1 MVADVLSRRGIGL
14 PALCAGALIAIFSP
28 VAHSGAPLVTDDAA
42 IIEAK
47 SCQLE
52 SWIEASHGARAYW
65 AVPAC
70 NFTGRV
76 EWALGGA
83 GVNPADSPSSVWYA
97 IQAKTVFAQGGDG
110 FWSVGAVGG
119 VIRDTGPVASDAS
132 STTYYGKAL
141 LSLYPRETLEV
152 DLNLG
157 GSNVFGAG
165 AAVTAGAAVQYE
177 VLPRATLLAEI
188 FRDERG
194 PGKFQ
199 LGARYA
205 FIPSRLEGYL
215 SYGNCLGNLTG
226 SSWWAVAGIRINT
239 APFLP

>member
-1 MVADVLSRRGIGL
+1 VADVLSRRGIGL
-14 PALCAGALIAIFSP
+14 TALCASALTAIFSP

-97 IQAKTVFAQGGDG
+97 IQAKTVFAQGGGG

-141 LSLYPRETLEV
+141 LSLYPSETLDV

-226 SSWWAVAGIRINT
+226 GSWWAVAGIRINT

>member
-1 MVADVLSRRGIGL
+1 M
-14 PALCAGALIAIFSP
+14 
-28 VAHSGAPLVTDDAA
+28 
-42 IIEAK
+42 
-47 SCQLE
+47 
-52 SWIEASHGARAYW
+52 
-65 AVPAC
+65 
-70 NFTGRV
+70 
-76 EWALGGA
+76 
-83 GVNPADSPSSVWYA
+83 NPADSPSSVWYA

-141 LSLYPRETLEV
+141 LSLYPSEALEV

-165 AAVTAGAAVQYE
+165 ATVTAGAAVQYE

-226 SSWWAVAGIRINT
+226 ELMVGGRRDSHQYCPVPALKGWT
-239 APFLP
+239 AATVRRQTVRATRTCGNATRGRRRYPPSVRARRDSPRAP

>member
-1 MVADVLSRRGIGL
+1 MVTDVLSRCGIG
-14 PALCAGALIAIFSP
+14 PSAFCAGALVAFFSP

-52 SWIEASHGARAYW
+52 NWIEASHGARAYW
-65 AVPAC
+65 VVPAC

-76 EWALGGA
+76 EWAIGGA
-83 GVNPADSPSSVWYA
+83 GVNPADSSGSVWYA
-97 IQAKTVFAQGGDG
+97 LQAKTVFAQGGDG
-110 FWSVGAVGG
+110 FWSVGAVGAA
-119 VIRDTGPVASDAS
+119 IRDTGPTASDAS

-141 LSLYPRETLEV
+141 LSLYPSELLEV

-165 AAVTAGAAVQYE
+165 ATVTAGVAAQYE
-177 VLPRATLLAEI
+177 VLPHAALLAEI

-199 LGARYA
+199 LGVRYA

-215 SYGNCLGNLTG
+215 SYGNVLGNLTG